1 MKRIE
6 VQRVWAQGSD
16 ALQAAEGAI
25 AALQAALADVQKTNA
40 SQASA
45 ISALQSQGG
54 GVVQIACTAR
64 TMAGGTPQAT
74 EATLDDGAGDAWNK
88 IAEAATGK
96 PLLLKYADPDGVP
109 VYFMATEY
117 QFPTMNE
124 SNSAYAVFNTF
135 RLHVDKGTDGSYT
148 STWSANS

>member
-25 AALQAALADVQKTNA
+25 AALQTALADVQKTA
-40 SQASA
+40 TSQAAA
-45 ISALQSQGG
+45 IAALQSQGG
-54 GVVQIACTAR
+54 GVVQIACTAG
-64 TMAGGTPQAT
+64 TTAGGTPQAT

-88 IAEAATGK
+88 IAEATTGK

-109 VYFMATEY
+109 AYFMATEC
-117 QFPTMNE
+117 QFPTKNE
-124 SNSAYAVFNTF
+124 SNAAYAVFSTF
-135 RLHVDKGTDGSYT
+135 RLQVNKGTDGSYT